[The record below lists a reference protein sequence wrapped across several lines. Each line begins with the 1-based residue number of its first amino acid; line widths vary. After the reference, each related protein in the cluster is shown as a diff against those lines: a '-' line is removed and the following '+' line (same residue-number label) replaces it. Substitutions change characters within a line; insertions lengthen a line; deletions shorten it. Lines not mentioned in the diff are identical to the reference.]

1 MRRLP
6 IFLVLDVSDSMAGEP
21 LQHLEQGLELL
32 IRKLRQDPNALETVF
47 LSVIA
52 FAGKVQT
59 LVPLLDL
66 PAFYPPRLPLGSGTA
81 LGDALMHLMDA
92 IDTQV
97 QPTTS
102 ERKGDWKPL
111 VYLMTDGKP
120 TDDCRKAVALWKQQY
135 AKRAQLIAVGLGKHA
150 ATGVLSQFAD
160 HVLSYNGENS
170 ADFSRFIEW
179 MTMSV
184 RSQSI
189 RVQQHGK
196 EDLPISLEKAE
207 NVLAPAEDRPGSDE
221 DFAIFVGRCQQ
232 RRTPYLLKYERIL
245 LASSVFPEDRSAMSA
260 TEESQYCYRMT
271 GCYTIDETYFD
282 WSVAVSEVETQV
294 DFQGLLGQASCPHCG
309 NVSALG
315 LCACGR
321 LFCVDGTS
329 TTASCPWCKQQLTMV
344 PMETNERFDIVRSLG

>member
-1 MRRLP
+1 
-6 IFLVLDVSDSMAGEP
+6 
-21 LQHLEQGLELL
+21 
-32 IRKLRQDPNALETVF
+32 
-47 LSVIA
+47 
-52 FAGKVQT
+52 
-59 LVPLLDL
+59 
-66 PAFYPPRLPLGSGTA
+66 

-97 QPTTS
+97 QPTTP

-150 ATGVLSQFAD
+150 ATGVLSQFSD
-160 HVLSYNGENS
+160 HVLSYNGEDS
-170 ADFSRFIEW
+170 ADFYRFIEW

-207 NVLAPAEDRPGSDE
+207 NVLAPAEDHPGSDE

-232 RRTPYLLKYERIL
+232 RQTPYLLKYERIL
-245 LASSVFPEDRSAMSA
+245 LASSVFPEGRSEMPA
-260 TEESQYCYRMT
+260 TGESQYCYRMT
-271 GCYTIDETYFD
+271 GCYPIDETYFD
-282 WSVAVSEVETQV
+282 WSIAVNQVESQV
-294 DFQGLLGQASCPHCG
+294 DFQGLIGQASCPHCG

>member
-6 IFLVLDVSDSMAGEP
+6 VFLVLDVSDSMAGEP
-21 LQHLEQGLELL
+21 LQQLEQGLEQL

-52 FAGKVQT
+52 FAGKVKT
-59 LVPLLDL
+59 LVPPVDL
-66 PAFYPPRLPLGSGTA
+66 PTFYPPKLPLGSGTA
-81 LGDALMHLMDA
+81 LGRALTHLMHVM
-92 IDTQV
+92 DTQV
-97 QPTTS
+97 QPSTP

-120 TDDCRKAVALWKQQY
+120 TDNYGEAVRIWKQKY
-135 AKRAQLIAVGLGKHA
+135 AGRAQVIAVGLGEHA

-160 HVLSYNGENS
+160 HVLSYNGEDS
-170 ADFSRFIEW
+170 ADFSQFIDW

-184 RSQSI
+184 RSRSI
-189 RVQQHGK
+189 RVQQPG
-196 EDLPISLEKAE
+196 EEEPPTSLEKAE
-207 NVLAPAEDRPGSDE
+207 KVLTPAEDRPGSDE
-221 DFAIFVGRCQQ
+221 DFAIFAGRCQQ
-232 RRTPYLLKYERIL
+232 RRTPYILKYERIL
-245 LASSVFPEDRSAMSA
+245 LAPSGSAEMSAMSD
-260 TEESQYCYRMT
+260 TGESRYCYRMT
-271 GCYTIDETYFD
+271 GCYPVDETYFD
-282 WSVAVSEVETQV
+282 WSVAVNEVESQV

-329 TTASCPWCKQQLTMV
+329 TTASCPWCRQQLTMV
-344 PMETNERFDIVRSLG
+344 PMETDERFDIVRSLG